1 MEVGLVGLVALFFP
15 MWQLMDHCQEWNLS
29 IRISEA
35 MMGEAMD
42 AIPGHT
48 YYMVEW
54 IIYTLMRVYMR
65 HGLGGIS

>member
-1 MEVGLVGLVALFFP
+1 
-15 MWQLMDHCQEWNLS
+15 LMDHCQEWKLS

-48 YYMVEW
+48 YYMVE
-54 IIYTLMRVYMR
+54 
-65 HGLGGIS
+65 